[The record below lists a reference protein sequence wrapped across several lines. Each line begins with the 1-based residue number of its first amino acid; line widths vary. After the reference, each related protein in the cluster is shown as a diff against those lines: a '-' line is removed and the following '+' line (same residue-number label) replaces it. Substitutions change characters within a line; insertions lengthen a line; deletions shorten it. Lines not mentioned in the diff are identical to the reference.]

1 MPNFTS
7 DGVHTINDEFDNA
20 HDLKE
25 IRTELRRKGGTRI
38 KTTVDNGY
46 ENLEQDDWVQL
57 DDFDGNIAKVKEVWD
72 VKNDAW
78 LIVQLADGMYERVDP
93 YSVTKA
99 ANKMTR
105 RPKSGVPGRRM
116 VGCGELC
123 QGRQDLG
130 PCQERQVRGQ
140 HYA

>member
-25 IRTELRRKGGTRI
+25 IRTELRRRGGTRI

-57 DDFDGNIAKVKEVWD
+57 DDYDGNKK
-72 VKNDAW
+72 
-78 LIVQLADGMYERVDP
+78 
-93 YSVTKA
+93 
-99 ANKMTR
+99 
-105 RPKSGVPGRRM
+105 
-116 VGCGELC
+116 
-123 QGRQDLG
+123 
-130 PCQERQVRGQ
+130 
-140 HYA
+140 